1 MMKTKKAKKL
11 LALFLAALMLF
22 SCLGA
27 IQASALTQE
36 EAVTTAAEWN
46 DSHPDLSSVYANMS
60 AKQAKTIMTALDS
73 TLAFILQQKNLAGTI
88 YSNETMSKLFL
99 LIFGEGTYGN
109 YANTID
115 YYNIIGLTQV
125 GEALSKIHSLEELKQ
140 AQIDW
145 GITPGDSEAF
155 KRAPYFPLCWASRS
169 KPEG

>member
-46 DSHPDLSSVYANMS
+46 DSRPDLSSVYANMS

-115 YYNIIGLTQV
+115 
-125 GEALSKIHSLEELKQ
+125 
-140 AQIDW
+140 
-145 GITPGDSEAF
+145 
-155 KRAPYFPLCWASRS
+155 
-169 KPEG
+169 

>member
-1 MMKTKKAKKL
+1 MKTKKAKKL

-60 AKQAKTIMTALDS
+60 AKQAKTIMT
-73 TLAFILQQKNLAGTI
+73 QQKNLAGTI

-155 KRAPYFPLCWASRS
+155 KRAVFPALLGFQIKAGGDRKSVV
-169 KPEG
+169 